1 MSSELPSL
9 SSGFLHI
16 GITVGGS
23 LASLNP
29 LVGAISEILNKIS
42 QINEQAQYNKKISRT
57 ILGRLLPV
65 EAAIKFLLL
74 KKEDFTEK
82 LADLKYQEAL
92 HTLKNV
98 LDKIKD
104 FTEQVTQLRGLEK
117 IIHAQS
123 IEKTY
128 KELMEEYESCLNALK
143 FTMIIGFDELKRI
156 ENESLKNDIAET
168 RKFLESYAKEQTDNV
183 NIVYQEI
190 TQLKKKID
198 SADQIDIRVIEPPLL
213 KELPCG
219 NERRGKVFKMIYK
232 DAIDVACKPIKQI
245 NEEVKELYSKLAIQR
260 KLIDCPNVLK
270 FYGLNLDSI
279 NWLAPEKMK
288 YNPNSDDT
296 KHDDPPYTP

>member
-1 MSSELPSL
+1 MSSSELSL
-9 SSGFLHI
+9 ASGVLNI
-16 GITVGGS
+16 GITIGGS

-29 LVGAISEILNKIS
+29 LIGAISEILNKIS

-74 KKEDFTEK
+74 KKEDFAEK

-117 IIHAQS
+117 IMHAHS

-128 KELMEEYESCLNALK
+128 KELMEEYESCLNSLK

-168 RKFLESYAKEQTDNV
+168 RKGFASYSKEQT

-190 TQLKKKID
+190 HQLKKRID
-198 SADQIDIRVIEPPLL
+198 SDDPIDIRVIKPGLL
-213 KELPCG
+213 QELPYG
-219 NERRGKVFKMIYK
+219 NECHLDPNDSTNKVIKNEFKS
-232 DAIDVACKPIKQI
+232 
-245 NEEVKELYSKLAIQR
+245 LIQ
-260 KLIDCPNVLK
+260 LGN
-270 FYGLNLDSI
+270 
-279 NWLAPEKMK
+279 
-288 YNPNSDDT
+288 
-296 KHDDPPYTP
+296 